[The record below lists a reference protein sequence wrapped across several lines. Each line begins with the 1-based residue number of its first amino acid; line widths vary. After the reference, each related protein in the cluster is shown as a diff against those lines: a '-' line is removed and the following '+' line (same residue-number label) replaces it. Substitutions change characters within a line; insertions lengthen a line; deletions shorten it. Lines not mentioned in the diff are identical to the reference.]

1 MNLIQHGLN
10 WVLDPADHKTV
21 VPADYLSRMST
32 LEIDP
37 ADSKEFKVSNPDGT
51 TVDYTKGNFLGAGTF
66 GEVYECV
73 RVTPDGTRTNCVVKS
88 IKEAGAIRQAILET
102 IIQIIVCKETEHSS
116 YPEYDLV
123 GPFAPR
129 VFDIA
134 YDKSTN
140 KCYVFSER
148 MRKTVRDLVN
158 GFKMAPD
165 KTFELLPHTLI
176 RIAVVLS
183 ELYKKLEFNHRDF
196 KTDNCMYIRDGK
208 DNFMPRIIDFGFS
221 CIVYKGL
228 EIRAKGGFRYCS
240 IDSRDMSQFIY
251 ELFRYSPWLPDPLK
265 EVGHALL
272 TQKRGSTV
280 CDVLKGNCKVG
291 SWRNTYD
298 FYNTKS
304 KANPNGHPLVVRK
317 VLEAF
322 RNGDDW
328 RKKLAY
334 PNATAVATAT
344 AVPAARACLGCGVKN
359 KDKNCACLAVDEW
372 VNPPGI
378 PCPALKP
385 DYNPLTKRCVKKC
398 PDGKYRNKAF
408 KCLTRKAVSP
418 KKPAIVP
425 IVPIVASCMPGKE
438 RNPKTG
444 RCVKKCV
451 AGQIRD
457 PATGKCVGAVAGP
470 KPCPASKELN
480 PRTGRCVNKC
490 PPGTMRD
497 SRFRC
502 VKPTGSRKAAVAA
515 ARANGKIC
523 PPGKPDYNP
532 KTKRCVK
539 SCPSGKKRD
548 PWTFK
553 CVSNK

>member
-1 MNLIQHGLN
+1 MNLIKHGLD
-10 WVLDPADHKTV
+10 WVLDPADSNSV
-21 VPADYLSRMST
+21 VPADYLSRIST
-32 LEIDP
+32 LDIDP
-37 ADSKEFKVSNPDGT
+37 ADPTAFKVSNPDGVK
-51 TVDYTKGNFLGAGTF
+51 VDYKKGKFLGAGTF
-66 GEVYECV
+66 GEVFECV
-73 RVTPDGTRTNCVVKS
+73 RQTSDGTKTDCVVKS
-88 IKEAGAIRQAILET
+88 IKLASAIREAILET
-102 IIQIIVCKETEHSS
+102 IIQIIVCSETEHSS
-116 YPEYDLV
+116 YPEYNLV

-129 VFDIA
+129 VFEIA
-134 YDKSTN
+134 YDKSTK

-158 GFKMAPD
+158 GWQTNPD
-165 KTFELLPHTLI
+165 NATKGVPFTLI

-183 ELYKKLEFNHRDF
+183 ELYKKLQFNHRDF
-196 KTDNCMYIRDGK
+196 KTDNCMYVRDAK
-208 DNFMPRIIDFGFS
+208 DVFMPRIIDFGFS

-228 EIRAKGGFRYCS
+228 TISAKSNFRYCS
-240 IDSRDMSQFIY
+240 IDSRDMSQFMF
-251 ELFRYSPWLPDPLK
+251 ELFHYTRWLTAPLK
-265 EVGHALL
+265 EVGSALL
-272 TQKRGSTV
+272 TQKYGSKV
-280 CDVLKGNCKVG
+280 CRVLKGECGVG

-317 VLEAF
+317 VFEAF
-322 RNGDDW
+322 YNGKDW
-328 RKKLAY
+328 RKELAY
-334 PNATAVATAT
+334 PSAVA
-344 AVPAARACLGCGVKN
+344 AVPAVAAPVACHGCGVKD
-359 KDKNCACLAVDEW
+359 KKNCVCLLADEW

-398 PDGKYRNKAF
+398 PDGRYRNKGF
-408 KCLTRKAVSP
+408 KCVTRKSASP
-418 KKPAIVP
+418 KGAPAAA
-425 IVPIVASCMPGKE
+425 VAGPGPCKPGKE

-444 RCVKKCV
+444 RCVNKCS
-451 AGQIRD
+451 AGQVRD
-457 PATGKCVGAVAGP
+457 PATGKCILAAVAGP

-480 PRTGRCVNKC
+480 PRTNRCVNKC

-502 VKPTGSRKAAVAA
+502 VKPTGTRKIAVAA

-548 PWTFK
+548 PGTFK